1 MEHPKLRTIDA
12 FPIQT
17 SGQQA
22 MCLRDPFNTK
32 NTFVVPNHVFYII
45 CHFDGNHSILDIQ
58 SKFSQ
63 KYGKLLSGDNIQQII
78 QELDKNL
85 LLENDRSR
93 DFIEKLK
100 GDFINSTIR
109 KDAHAGTA
117 YEADKERLTGQ
128 IDKFFTSTDGPGK
141 PSSSNKTTD
150 LKGII
155 APHIDVGCGGP
166 CFAWAYKEIA
176 ESSDAELFIILGIA
190 HTETKNLFVLTDKTF
205 ETPFG
210 NVATDKDFLA
220 SLHKKNK
227 TDYFEDEFIHKDEH
241 SVGFQLIFLQYLY
254 HRKKVFSIIPILC
267 SSFGEAGRDNNSPGG
282 ISQFEEFVSS
292 LKETIKESRKKIC
305 IIASVDLAH
314 VGSRFGDR
322 ELQDEAYLKK
332 LHSEDTDM
340 LRYVENLD
348 TEGFNNSIQKDNNS
362 RKICGYPAIHTMLNV
377 IEASK
382 GKLLKYSQYT
392 DQTNSTVSFASMAFY
407 LNI

>member
-1 MEHPKLRTIDA
+1 M
-12 FPIQT
+12 
-17 SGQQA
+17 
-22 MCLRDPFNTK
+22 
-32 NTFVVPNHVFYII
+32 
-45 CHFDGNHSILDIQ
+45 DIQ

-100 GDFINSTIR
+100 VDFINSTIR

-117 YEADKERLTGQ
+117 YEADKERLTVQ

-141 PSSSNKTTD
+141 PSSNKTTD

-155 APHIDVGCGGP
+155 APHIDIGCGGP

-210 NVATDKDFLA
+210 NVETDKDFLA

-254 HRKKVFSIIPILC
+254 HRKKEFSIIPILC
-267 SSFGEAGRDNNSPGG
+267 SSFGEAGGDNNSPGG

-314 VGSRFGDR
+314 VGARFGDR

-340 LRYVENLD
+340 LRYAENLD
-348 TEGFNNSIQKDNNS
+348 AEGFNNSIQKDNNS

-407 LNI
+407 